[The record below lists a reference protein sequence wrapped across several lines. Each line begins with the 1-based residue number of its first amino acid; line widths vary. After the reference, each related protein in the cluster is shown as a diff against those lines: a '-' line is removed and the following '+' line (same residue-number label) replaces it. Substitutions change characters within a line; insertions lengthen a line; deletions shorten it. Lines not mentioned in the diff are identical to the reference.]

1 MSRDAW
7 WSSGADPKYLAAIH
21 RGLFPVLA
29 VLHVLVAVAVGTWA
43 APPSRASTPYPDQPF
58 VPATSARAFGDSVGV
73 NVRLSWLD
81 TAYGDFGAVRA
92 RLRELGVRHIND
104 GFCGACEYQ
113 LDRMR
118 RLAADGITSSVGPS
132 GLTEGSAALQW
143 NLQVI
148 RDRVRGAV
156 DSVQAP
162 NEPDI
167 SGDPQWVEHT
177 RAYQAELYARVKG
190 DPALAHLPVIG
201 PSIVNREARPLLGDL
216 SAFLDR
222 GNLHP
227 YPGGTP
233 PLTDMADQRLIGA
246 IIAGNKPLVA
256 TEAGYHNDL
265 SFTGPHRAASERATA
280 IYTPRLVLEA
290 FLGGIQRTYVYQ
302 LLDPYT
308 PAQAQARG
316 IPLSENSFGLL
327 RWNHSPKPSFF
338 ALRNLMRAVDSGSA
352 PVASPGG
359 LRFGLEGAG
368 PDVRRLLL
376 RSADGSYALVLW
388 RQVSVWD
395 RGAMRDLH
403 PAADRLEVVLG
414 ERVSLARRFDPVD
427 SDAERQRWTNP
438 QRIPVDLAGAPVV
451 LRLTPPGVP
460 VSAGPPGTPRVRP
473 RLSRTRKRQR
483 LRRYVVVKVRC
494 AAPCAGVSAKGKLVV
509 KRSKRRRLFKLRPAR
524 RKILG
529 RAVTLRLRIPKA
541 GRRAASRALR
551 RGGRVSARVTVTARS
566 ATGAKLGTARTRIV
580 LRRRSS

>member
-1 MSRDAW
+1 
-7 WSSGADPKYLAAIH
+7 
-21 RGLFPVLA
+21 VLA
-29 VLHVLVAVAVGTWA
+29 AVAVGTWT
-43 APPSRASTPYPDQPF
+43 APPSLASTPYPEQSF
-58 VPATSARAFGDSVGV
+58 VPATSARGFGDSVGV
-73 NVRLSWLD
+73 NVRLSWID
-81 TAYGDFGAVRA
+81 TPYGDFDTVRA
-92 RLRELGVRHIND
+92 RLHELGVRHIND
-104 GFCGACEYQ
+104 GFCAACEYQ

-118 RLAADGITSSVGPS
+118 RLAADGIKSSIGPS
-132 GLTEGSAALQW
+132 GLTEGSAALQRS
-143 NLQVI
+143 LQVI
-148 RDRVRGAV
+148 RDRVREAV

-233 PLTDMADQRLIGA
+233 PLSDIADQRLIGA

-265 SFTGPHRAASERATA
+265 SYMGPHRAASERATA

-290 FLGGIQRTYVYQ
+290 FLSGIERTYIYQ
-302 LLDPYT
+302 LLDPWT
-308 PAQAQARG
+308 PVQAQARG
-316 IPLSENSFGLL
+316 IPPWQNSFGLL
-327 RWNHSPKPSFF
+327 RWNLSPKPSFF

-352 PVASPGG
+352 PVVSPGG
-359 LRFGLEGAG
+359 LRFGLAGAG
-368 PDVRRLLL
+368 PDVRNLVL

-395 RGAMRDLH
+395 RDALRDLY
-403 PAADRLEVVLG
+403 PAADQLEVVLG
-414 ERVSLARRFDPVD
+414 EPVSLARRFDPVD
-427 SDAERQRWTNP
+427 SDAERQRWTDP
-438 QRIPVDLAGAPVV
+438 QVIPVDLAGAPVV
-451 LRLTPPGVP
+451 LRLTPPGAP
-460 VSAGPPGTPRVRP
+460 IPGERPRMLRVRP
-473 RLSRTRKRQR
+473 KLSSTRKRQR
-483 LRRYVVVKVRC
+483 LRRYVVLKVRC
-494 AAPCAGVSAKGKLVV
+494 AAPCASVSAKGRLVV
-509 KRSKRRRLFKLRPAR
+509 KKSKRRRLFKLAPAR
-524 RKILG
+524 K
-529 RAVTLRLRIPKA
+529 RAVGGTVTLRLRIPKA

-551 RGGRVSARVTVTARS
+551 RGGRVSAQVTVTARS

-580 LRRRSS
+580 LGRRSS

>member
-1 MSRDAW
+1 MRLY
-7 WSSGADPKYLAAIH
+7 GPAIY
-21 RGLFPVLA
+21 RGLIPVLA
-29 VLHVLVAVAVGTWA
+29 ALQVLVAVAVGTWA
-43 APPSRASTPYPDQPF
+43 VPSSRASTPHGDQPF

-81 TAYGDFGAVRA
+81 TAYGDFDAVRA

-113 LDRMR
+113 LDRMK

-143 NLQVI
+143 SLKVI
-148 RDRVRGAV
+148 RDRVREAV

-190 DPALAHLPVIG
+190 DRALAHLPVIG
-201 PSIVNREARPLLGDL
+201 PSIVNRELRPLVGDL
-216 SAFLDR
+216 SPFLDW

-233 PLTDMADQRLIGA
+233 PLTDMADQRLLGA
-246 IIAGNKPLVA
+246 MIAGSKPLVA

-265 SFTGPHRAASERATA
+265 SFSGPHRAASERATA

-290 FLGGIQRTYVYQ
+290 FLGGIKRTYIYQ
-302 LLDPYT
+302 LLDPWT
-308 PAQAQARG
+308 PAQAQTRG
-316 IPLSENSFGLL
+316 ISPSENSFGLL
-327 RWNHSPKPSFF
+327 RYDRSPKPSFY
-338 ALRNLMRAVDSGSA
+338 ALRNLMSAVDSGSP

-359 LRFGLEGAG
+359 LRFALEGAG

-395 RGAMRDLH
+395 RGARRDLY
-403 PAADRLEVVLG
+403 PGADRLELVLG
-414 ERVSLARRFDPVD
+414 EPVSLARRFAPVE
-427 SDAERQRWTNP
+427 SGVERQRWTDP

-451 LRLTPPGVP
+451 LRLTPRGVP
-460 VSAGPPGTPRVRP
+460 LSSQPPGTPSVRP
-473 RLSRTRKRQR
+473 NLRGTRRRQR
-483 LRRYVVVKVRC
+483 LRRYVVVKARC
-494 AAPCAGVSAKGKLVV
+494 PAPCASVSAKGRLIV
-509 KRSKRRRLFKLRPAR
+509 KRSKRRRLFVLRPSRR
-524 RKILG
+524 RKALG
-529 RAVTLRLRIPKA
+529 RAVTLRLWIPRP

-551 RGGRVSARVTVTARS
+551 RGGRVIARVAVTARS
-566 ATGAKLGTARTRIV
+566 ATGAKLGTAQTRIV
-580 LRRRSS
+580 LRRRAS